1 MPVRVARRVM
11 LLRTHTG
18 LSQGVVERTAQILEH
33 LAALHTVQL
42 LLRQHVNDPSQLLL
56 TCFNAH
62 NAERTLKSL
71 KEEGFKQGPSPS
83 GEVKLREGQLLELGF
98 RGNIQPMESSFVRR
112 CVFHSNIPFRVQFS
126 VTEIDRFAQ
135 KGFSSYRGFVQL
147 STTYSVPFRRMDS
160 MSGVTGGGGQGCPAF
175 FISGKHLLAELMAS
189 LPKVCVC
196 VCVCVCV

>member
-83 GEVKLREGQLLELGF
+83 GEVKLREGQMLELGF

-147 STTYSVPFRRMDS
+147 STTYSVPFRRMGRALEQGEIGLAAS
-160 MSGVTGGGGQGCPAF
+160 RMAIIRRLIGINLILGLITTVIGSGRF
-175 FISGKHLLAELMAS
+175 F
-189 LPKVCVC
+189 
-196 VCVCVCV
+196 